1 MHMRRAVTAA
11 DICFLLG
18 SYVDR
23 KNLRLRMSR
32 SQVEVK
38 VIFRG
43 GFKVFSLLYLSPLGW
58 HTLPSH
64 ANAEAY
70 LIGWP
75 NA

>member
-18 SYVDR
+18 SYVDW

-43 GFKVFSLLYLSPLGW
+43 VQGLFFTLSFSFGVA
-58 HTLPSH
+58 H
-64 ANAEAY
+64 APFARQR
-70 LIGWP
+70 
-75 NA
+75 